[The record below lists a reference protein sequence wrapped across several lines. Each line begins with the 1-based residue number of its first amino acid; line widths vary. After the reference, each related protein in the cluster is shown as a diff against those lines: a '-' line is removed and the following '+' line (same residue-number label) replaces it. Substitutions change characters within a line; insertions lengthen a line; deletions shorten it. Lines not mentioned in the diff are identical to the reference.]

1 VIVVAAF
8 ESPAVVAGLHV
19 VRDKTECEWNDSRK
33 WDVVCAHVANYR
45 PIWGVAKRTILR
57 SYDLGIRL
65 EAKIKVW
72 NLSKSKL
79 LAFRQCPKRL
89 WLEVHRPDLR
99 EETSTTQAAFQ
110 IGHTV
115 GEIARRLYDANGS
128 GAVINV
134 QAEGFVQAL
143 ARTTFLL
150 DSSAPIFEAGFAAA
164 GAFAF
169 ADIMLPMG
177 EGPKRSWRMVE
188 VKSSTSVK
196 DYHRDD
202 IAIQAFVALTAGV
215 SLHSVAVAH
224 IDSEWIYPGDE
235 QYHGLLFENDLTKE
249 AFERGDEVRDWIA
262 VAQDLIQGSSEPKIH
277 VGAHCHDPY
286 KCGFLAYCRSQE
298 PQAEFPVEW
307 LPRWQN
313 KSIPDLVGTKPI
325 KDLRDVPDEFLS
337 EIQKRV
343 KAHTLSGEPF
353 FDQIGA
359 AAELAQLQMPA
370 SFLDFETIQFAV
382 PIWEN
387 TRPYQQIPF
396 QFSHHSL
403 SQTGTLD
410 HSEFLDLSGNDPSK
424 QFAEALIAACD
435 HVGPVFVY
443 NAGFEVAR
451 IKELGERFPSLK
463 DPLTAISE
471 RIVDLLPIARRYY
484 YHPSQQ
490 GSWSIKSLL
499 PAIAS
504 DTSYDK
510 LDGVRDGSMAVTAYI
525 EAIHPKTSSDRKDQI
540 RRELLNYCSLDT
552 YALVRLWQHF
562 LGRNRRDI

>member
-1 VIVVAAF
+1 MQ
-8 ESPAVVAGLHV
+8 
-19 VRDKTECEWNDSRK
+19 
-33 WDVVCAHVANYR
+33 
-45 PIWGVAKRTILR
+45 
-57 SYDLGIRL
+57 
-65 EAKIKVW
+65 

-89 WLEVHRPDLR
+89 WLEVNRPNVR
-99 EETSTTQAAFQ
+99 EDTSVTEAGFQ
-110 IGHTV
+110 MGREV
-115 GEIARRLYDANGS
+115 GEIARQLYDP
-128 GAVINV
+128 
-134 QAEGFVQAL
+134 EGVGELVDAKLGGLGPAL
-143 ARTTFLL
+143 ARSAALL
-150 DSSAPIFEAGFAAA
+150 DSSAPIFEAGFAAE
-164 GAFAF
+164 GALAF
-169 ADIMLPMG
+169 VDIMLPLG
-177 EGPKRSWRMVE
+177 KEPKRSWRIVG

-202 IAIQAFVALTAGV
+202 IAIQAFVARAAGV
-215 SLHSVAVAH
+215 PLDSVALAH
-224 IDSEWIYPGDE
+224 INSDWLYPGNE
-235 QYHGLLFENDLTKE
+235 QYRGLLIENDLTDE
-249 AFERGDEVRDWIA
+249 AFERSDEVRHWIA
-262 VAQDLIQGSSEPKIH
+262 VAQNLIQERSEPK
-277 VGAHCHDPY
+277 VGLGTHCHDPS
-286 KCGFLAYCRSQE
+286 KCSFLAYCRSQE
-298 PQAEFPVEW
+298 PQAEFPIEW

-313 KSIPDLVGTKPI
+313 KSSRDLNGTEPI
-325 KDLRDVPDEFLS
+325 KDLRDAPDRLLS

-359 AAELAQLQMPA
+359 AAELAQFGMPA

-382 PIWEN
+382 PFWEN

-396 QFSHHSL
+396 QFSHHGL

-410 HSEFLDLSGNDPSK
+410 HLEFLNLSGDDPSK
-424 QFAEALIAACD
+424 LFAEALITACG

-451 IKELGERFPSLK
+451 IKELGERFPSLN

-484 YHPSQQ
+484 YHPSQE

-504 DTSYDK
+504 DISYDK
-510 LDGVRDGSMAVTAYI
+510 LDGVKDGSMAATAYI
-525 EAIHPKTSSDRKDQI
+525 EAIHPKTSFKRRDQI
-540 RRELLNYCSLDT
+540 RRQLLDYCSLDT

-562 LGRNRRDI
+562 VGQIHHRA